1 MTAGIFDLL
10 TSAFIDPISGGFG
23 VLSRYALPLLGLLGA
38 IYLTLRIAETVV
50 RGGALNDLL
59 ATFIWTL
66 VKIGVFYWIIVIFR
80 DLTLAALDTFVT
92 WGLAPGGGQFGL
104 PDFLRPSSIVDA
116 GFRAAVPIQDFIVR
130 QTGWAAVKNWG
141 QIMLYRAA
149 YVAVVIGFVGMALA
163 VMVALI
169 EMHLAIMAGI
179 VLFPWG
185 ILSYTMFLSEL
196 AIAWIA
202 AGLVRMFITAGLMG
216 VSVPLFALAALPIGP
231 GLDPD
236 MYGSM
241 ILAIVAVLF
250 AVLVW
255 IIPNRAAGMAG
266 RGAALALT
274 GEHIVSSGIAGVQG
288 AQFAG
293 RAATEVVRGASQM
306 VRA

>member
-10 TSAFIDPISGGFG
+10 TSAFVNPISGAFG

-50 RGGALNDLL
+50 RGGSLNDLL

-66 VKIGVFYWIIVIFR
+66 VKIGVFYWMIVIFR
-80 DLTLAALDTFVT
+80 DLALSALDTFVT
-92 WGLAPGGGQFGL
+92 WGLAPSGGQFGL
-104 PDFLRPSSIVDA
+104 GDFLRPSGIVDA
-116 GFRAAVPIQDFIVR
+116 GFTAAVPIQDFIAR

-141 QIMLYRAA
+141 QIMLYRGA
-149 YVAVVIGFVGMALA
+149 YVAVIIGFVGMALA

-202 AGLVRMFITAGLMG
+202 AGLVRMFITAALMG
-216 VSVPLFALAALPIGP
+216 VSVPLFALAALPNVP
-231 GLDPD
+231 GTDPD
-236 MYGSM
+236 VYGSI
-241 ILAIVAVLF
+241 ILAIVAIVF
-250 AVLVW
+250 AILVW
-255 IIPNRAAGMAG
+255 VIPNRAAGMAG

-274 GEHIVSSGIAGVQG
+274 GEHIVSSGIAGFQG
-288 AQFAG
+288 AQFAA

>member
-10 TSAFIDPISGGFG
+10 TSAFVDPISGGFG

-288 AQFAG
+288 AQFAA

>member
-1 MTAGIFDLL
+1 MNAGIFDQI
-10 TSAFIDPISGGFG
+10 TSAFVNPITGAFG
-23 VLSRYALPLLGLLGA
+23 ILSRYALPLLGLMGL
-38 IYLTLRIAETVV
+38 IYLLLRISEVVV
-50 RGGALNDLL
+50 RGGSLNDLL

-80 DLTLAALDTFVT
+80 DLALAALDTFVT

-104 PDFLRPSSIVDA
+104 ADFLRPSSIVDA
-116 GFRAAVPIQDFIVR
+116 GFRAAVPLQDFIVK
-130 QTGWAAVKNWG
+130 QTGWAAVKNFG

-149 YVAVVIGFVGMALA
+149 YVAVIVGFVGMALA

-169 EMHLAIMAGI
+169 EMHLAIMAGV

-196 AIAWIA
+196 TIAWIA
-202 AGLVRMFITAGLMG
+202 AGLVRMFITAALMG
-216 VSVPLFALAALPIGP
+216 ISVPLFALAALPAGA
-231 GLDPD
+231 GADPD
-236 MYGSM
+236 IYGSL
-241 ILAIVAVLF
+241 ILGIVAALF
-250 AVLVW
+250 AILVW

-274 GEHIVSSGIAGVQG
+274 GEQIVSSGIAGFQG
-288 AQFAG
+288 AQFAA

-306 VRA
+306 VRT

>member
-1 MTAGIFDLL
+1 MNAGIFDQL
-10 TSAFIDPISGGFG
+10 TNAFVNPITGGFG
-23 VLSRYALPLLGLLGA
+23 ILSRYALPLLALLGM
-38 IYLTLRIAETVV
+38 IYLLLRLAEVVV

-66 VKIGVFYWIIVIFR
+66 VKIGVFYWIIVVFR
-80 DLTLAALDTFVT
+80 ELALAALDTFVT

-104 PDFLRPSSIVDA
+104 PDFLQPSRIVDA
-116 GFRAAVPIQDFIVR
+116 GFTAAVPLQDFIVK

-141 QIMLYRAA
+141 QIMMYRVA
-149 YVAVVIGFVGMALA
+149 YVAVIIGFVGMALA

-202 AGLVRMFITAGLMG
+202 AGLVRMFITAALMG

-231 GLDPD
+231 GVDPD
-236 MYGSM
+236 LYGSL

-250 AVLVW
+250 AILVW

-274 GEHIVSSGIAGVQG
+274 GEHIVSTGMAGVQG
-288 AQFAG
+288 AQFAA
-293 RAATEVVRGASQM
+293 RAATEAVRGASQM

>member
-1 MTAGIFDLL
+1 MTSGIFDLL
-10 TSAFIDPISGGFG
+10 TSAFVNPISGGFG

-50 RGGALNDLL
+50 RGESLNDLL

-80 DLTLAALDTFVT
+80 DLALAALDTFVT
-92 WGLAPGGGQFGL
+92 WGLAPSGGQFGL
-104 PDFLRPSSIVDA
+104 GDFLRPSSIVDA
-116 GFRAAVPIQDFIVR
+116 GFTAAVPIQDFIVR

-141 QIMLYRAA
+141 QIMMYRAA

-196 AIAWIA
+196 AIAWLA

-236 MYGSM
+236 IYGSI

-250 AVLVW
+250 AILVW

-274 GEHIVSSGIAGVQG
+274 GEHIVSSGIAGFQG
-288 AQFAG
+288 AQFAA